1 MAEVDPFPT
10 CYLEFMGHTI
20 TVMFTPE
27 RPIRDNKPGEL
38 LDGYLDPGSEIIF
51 IYNELPED
59 RKREVLAH
67 ELTHLVDI
75 DTSPTKHLTE
85 NQIGRI
91 SRGFQGI
98 LADNPD
104 LAMYFARKLKTGTL
118 IKRLEKR
125 RYAETDV

>member
-1 MAEVDPFPT
+1 
-10 CYLEFMGHTI
+10 MGHTI
-20 TVMFTPE
+20 TVIFTKE
-27 RPIRDNKPGEL
+27 RPIRDSKPEEL
-38 LDGYLDPGSEIIF
+38 LDGYLDPGSETIF
-51 IYNELPED
+51 IYDALPED

-75 DTSPTKHLTE
+75 DTSPGKYLTE
-85 NQIGRI
+85 NQIGRV

-104 LAMYFARKLKTGTL
+104 LAMFFARRIKAATL

-125 RYAETDV
+125 RYAESDS